1 MLSNK
6 IIDKN
11 CKKIGKIC
19 EIDKFYKNAHFQ
31 LRCLRLLSIFMWFSK
46 KKSQLEKNVS
56 GNIR

>member
-11 CKKIGKIC
+11 CEKIEKIC

-31 LRCLRLLSIFMWFSK
+31 LRCLRLLKHFYEVFK
-46 KKSQLEKNVS
+46 EKNLKS
-56 GNIR
+56 KRMFLAI